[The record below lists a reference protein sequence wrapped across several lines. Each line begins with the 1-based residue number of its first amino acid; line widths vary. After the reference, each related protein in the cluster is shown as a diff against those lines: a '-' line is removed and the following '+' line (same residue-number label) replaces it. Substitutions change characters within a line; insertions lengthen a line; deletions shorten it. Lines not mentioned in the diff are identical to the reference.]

1 MGNLQLVV
9 RHSVKVS
16 LKYLAWPG
24 LQGYHHDGGGAM
36 SDASKLND
44 LVMKRAT
51 MNARCSRAVFCVV
64 LFTAVWQ
71 PTWVRSEDPSD
82 SVVVI
87 VTGQPQRVWQDD
99 SGYYSVRGKL
109 VGIGE
114 QVVRLLKENQR
125 LTTVPLDRLS
135 EPDRAYVSSIHV
147 VLKPSLPSGP
157 LLHGPED
164 AFRIADPPVSKSKHV
179 IASVTLSREFLNRF
193 VQNVDRTQ
201 PLATTILGVPI
212 RGWAHTTAS
221 ANLVLIPNVTKA
233 VLEIPIRGQVAS
245 QTVGNVSVA
254 RVHSQS
260 LTDFEKSVR
269 VNLTETGVLVE
280 PKELSTI
287 NRFIKSSVSTSA
299 RALSGLVTRIAK
311 RRVQASKP
319 AADQI
324 AQQQER
330 QRINRVFE
338 ATAKDNVERL
348 NRMMRE
354 FLETN
359 GDLPLVRDSRLGFST
374 TEAVLRLAVTTDAPP
389 PTLPAP
395 PETEPNVH
403 LVVQLHSSVFVR
415 ASQSDAATEMTSRL
429 QQLAEGES
437 SALETVR
444 QHIETGKFAT
454 RWSEDEAWLTITW
467 RPEEESTD
475 ISRPED
481 LTQVR

>member
-1 MGNLQLVV
+1 
-9 RHSVKVS
+9 
-16 LKYLAWPG
+16 
-24 LQGYHHDGGGAM
+24 M
-36 SDASKLND
+36 SGEQPVPTA
-44 LVMKRAT
+44 RAT
-51 MNARCSRAVFCVV
+51 VNN
-64 LFTAVWQ
+64 
-71 PTWVRSEDPSD
+71 
-82 SVVVI
+82 SVI
-87 VTGQPQRVWQDD
+87 
-99 SGYYSVRGKL
+99 L
-109 VGIGE
+109 V
-114 QVVRLLKENQR
+114 
-125 LTTVPLDRLS
+125 
-135 EPDRAYVSSIHV
+135 A
-147 VLKPSLPSGP
+147 
-157 LLHGPED
+157 
-164 AFRIADPPVSKSKHV
+164 
-179 IASVTLSREFLNRF
+179 
-193 VQNVDRTQ
+193 
-201 PLATTILGVPI
+201 
-212 RGWAHTTAS
+212 
-221 ANLVLIPNVTKA
+221 
-233 VLEIPIRGQVAS
+233 
-245 QTVGNVSVA
+245 
-254 RVHSQS
+254 
-260 LTDFEKSVR
+260 
-269 VNLTETGVLVE
+269 
-280 PKELSTI
+280 
-287 NRFIKSSVSTSA
+287 A